1 MRAPVGPQR
10 IRARQRAALV
20 AVAAVVLSGCFGDDR
35 AVVEVEP
42 VTAGEVT
49 QVVSAP
55 ARVDAAARQDVAAAV
70 SGSVAAL
77 EVADGDSVEAGQVIV
92 RLDSVQVD
100 LAREQAAAA
109 QSAAGAGGGVTVP
122 GTGAATRQA
131 TERAVADLDAA
142 VRPQIADARARSADI
157 EDDDQR
163 AAAKD
168 AIDAVEAAYRATRTT
183 LLSSGRAVAD
193 QQDAAAG
200 AFTRA
205 LNDALR
211 QASAPQ
217 RAQAAAAAAAAERQ
231 AEEQVL
237 VAPFDGVVRLA
248 DAAASDGVAVPDAAI
263 PSELAGVA
271 GALGGLPGATGGG
284 TLRVGA
290 PVTIGQTLFTVF
302 DLSDRYVD
310 ADVDEVDAPQVAAGQ
325 RATVVVDAL
334 PDVELE
340 GVVEAIDVE
349 ASRTEAGGV
358 GFPTRIRLLAPPE
371 AALLDAL
378 RVGMTAGAEIATIV
392 ETADL
397 VVPSRA
403 LVRRDAQT
411 VVYVIRDGTAV
422 QVPVQVRVLGEDRA
436 AVEGDLAAG
445 DDVIVAGYEALSDG
459 VEVRV
464 ERAGR

>member
-1 MRAPVGPQR
+1 
-10 IRARQRAALV
+10 
-20 AVAAVVLSGCFGDDR
+20 
-35 AVVEVEP
+35 
-42 VTAGEVT
+42 
-49 QVVSAP
+49 
-55 ARVDAAARQDVAAAV
+55 
-70 SGSVAAL
+70 
-77 EVADGDSVEAGQVIV
+77 
-92 RLDSVQVD
+92 
-100 LAREQAAAA
+100 
-109 QSAAGAGGGVTVP
+109 
-122 GTGAATRQA
+122 
-131 TERAVADLDAA
+131 
-142 VRPQIADARARSADI
+142 
-157 EDDDQR
+157 
-163 AAAKD
+163 
-168 AIDAVEAAYRATRTT
+168 
-183 LLSSGRAVAD
+183 
-193 QQDAAAG
+193 
-200 AFTRA
+200 
-205 LNDALR
+205 
-211 QASAPQ
+211 
-217 RAQAAAAAAAAERQ
+217 
-231 AEEQVL
+231 
-237 VAPFDGVVRLA
+237 
-248 DAAASDGVAVPDAAI
+248 
-263 PSELAGVA
+263 VA